1 MKKQSLRLVAAIIW
15 FLCAGAWV
23 VSLCMDFAA
32 EASAIQTVLHGV
44 CLVASLAAGILQLMQ
59 YIRIRHGGEDD
70 EKR

>member
-44 CLVASLAAGILQLMQ
+44 CLVCSLVSGILQLVQ
-59 YIRIRHGGEDD
+59 YVRIRNNGED
-70 EKR
+70 EENR